1 RLRRCHQ
8 AHPHTAHH
16 KRTSPL
22 RRTHARTTDP
32 KPKSAPRLPLAF
44 AKPLVDPFTAESGCT
59 KAKRNRSFA
68 HAR

>member
-1 RLRRCHQ
+1 MLRKHPP
-8 AHPHTAHH
+8 PHTVHH
-16 KRTSPL
+16 QRTP
-22 RRTHARTTDP
+22 TPGTNTTTRTTDP